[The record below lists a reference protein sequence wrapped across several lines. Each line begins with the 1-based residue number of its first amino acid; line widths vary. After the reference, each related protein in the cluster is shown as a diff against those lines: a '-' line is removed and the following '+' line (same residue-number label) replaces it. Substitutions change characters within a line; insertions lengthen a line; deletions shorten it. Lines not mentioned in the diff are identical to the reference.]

1 MQLFI
6 PIPRFLRIVVVLNP
20 AKSSNSRTRLL
31 ELALIASTNT
41 KRPGCNSVI
50 SSHFIGFTF
59 RGKTVQIADIL
70 SGTYA
75 EVFLFWG
82 TSGKL
87 CSRCLFQT
95 TFPSSFMQKLNV
107 EWVFVINLRR
117 YIPLRK
123 GEPMNKLSADEI
135 PTLTVTEQKS
145 IYKLKERLSEIFHLR
160 SLILF
165 GSKARGDYEESSDV
179 DVLVLVDDDKDW
191 SSREKLSDI
200 TFEINLEY
208 DTQFTCIL
216 ENSKNWE
223 EEGIWLPLKD
233 NIVREG
239 IVIEV

>member
-1 MQLFI
+1 
-6 PIPRFLRIVVVLNP
+6 
-20 AKSSNSRTRLL
+20 
-31 ELALIASTNT
+31 
-41 KRPGCNSVI
+41 
-50 SSHFIGFTF
+50 
-59 RGKTVQIADIL
+59 
-70 SGTYA
+70 
-75 EVFLFWG
+75 
-82 TSGKL
+82 
-87 CSRCLFQT
+87 
-95 TFPSSFMQKLNV
+95 
-107 EWVFVINLRR
+107 
-117 YIPLRK
+117 
-123 GEPMNKLSADEI
+123 MNKLSADEI

-208 DTQFTCIL
+208 DTQLTCIL

-223 EEGIWLPLKD
+223 EEGIWLPFKD

-239 IVIEV
+239 IVIEVL